1 MKFDE
6 LLEFIDKQGEK
17 IEKHYE
23 ENADKEKKILRRAV
37 KLNEEVGEFCSEI
50 LSSLNYQRKEK
61 LQDYKTEKLNDE
73 FADVLIT
80 TLLVAWSLDID
91 IEKALENKIE
101 KILNRDL

>member
-6 LLEFIDKQGEK
+6 LLKFIDKQGEK
-17 IEKHYE
+17 IETHYE

-61 LQDYKTEKLNDE
+61 LDEYKGEKLNDE
-73 FADVLIT
+73 FADVVIT
-80 TLLVAWSLDID
+80 ALLVAWSLEID
-91 IEKALENKIE
+91 IEEALKNKIQ